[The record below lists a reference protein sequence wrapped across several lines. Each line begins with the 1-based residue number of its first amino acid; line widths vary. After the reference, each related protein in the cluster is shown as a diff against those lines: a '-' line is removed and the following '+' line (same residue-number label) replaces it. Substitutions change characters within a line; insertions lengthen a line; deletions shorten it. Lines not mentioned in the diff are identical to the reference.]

1 MNLIKLSFSTL
12 ALSTLLFASNYKIDS
27 NTSKAE
33 FSIKYLKNE
42 EIKGNFKTVKGDFN
56 FDEKKYILNSLNG
69 EVEVDSLTT
78 SKNDL
83 ATYIL
88 SEKIFNEKKYPKIKF
103 VATKIEQDRI
113 FGDLTI
119 RNVTKNVEFDLE
131 NSGEFFGKI
140 YLKISGKIQRSYFD
154 LTWDEL
160 LDTGS
165 SSVDNDIFIEIDIEA
180 KKEEKLNFTKV
191 IEKSK
196 K

>member
-1 MNLIKLSFSTL
+1 MYQPTIAVILPTVERSGNLFL
-12 ALSTLLFASNYKIDS
+12 A
-27 NTSKAE
+27 
-33 FSIKYLKNE
+33 
-42 EIKGNFKTVKGDFN
+42 NF
-56 FDEKKYILNSLNG
+56 EYSL
-69 EVEVDSLTT
+69 
-78 SKNDL
+78 
-83 ATYIL
+83 
-88 SEKIFNEKKYPKIKF
+88 

-140 YLKISGKIQRSYFD
+140 YLKISGKIKRSYFD

>member
-1 MNLIKLSFSTL
+1 MK
-12 ALSTLLFASNYKIDS
+12 
-27 NTSKAE
+27 
-33 FSIKYLKNE
+33 
-42 EIKGNFKTVKGDFN
+42 
-56 FDEKKYILNSLNG
+56 
-69 EVEVDSLTT
+69 
-78 SKNDL
+78 
-83 ATYIL
+83 
-88 SEKIFNEKKYPKIKF
+88 KKYPKIKF

-140 YLKISGKIQRSYFD
+140 YLKISGKIKRSYFD

>member
-1 MNLIKLSFSTL
+1 MVKLKLI
-12 ALSTLLFASNYKIDS
+12 LLLHQKMIWLLIFFLK
-27 NTSKAE
+27 
-33 FSIKYLKNE
+33 KYLM
-42 EIKGNFKTVKGDFN
+42 
-56 FDEKKYILNSLNG
+56 KKI
-69 EVEVDSLTT
+69 
-78 SKNDL
+78 
-83 ATYIL
+83 
-88 SEKIFNEKKYPKIKF
+88 PKIKF

-140 YLKISGKIQRSYFD
+140 YLKISGKIKRSYFD

-180 KKEEKLNFTKV
+180 KKKKNLILLKL
-191 IEKSK
+191 SK
-196 K
+196 NLKNSLDNTTN